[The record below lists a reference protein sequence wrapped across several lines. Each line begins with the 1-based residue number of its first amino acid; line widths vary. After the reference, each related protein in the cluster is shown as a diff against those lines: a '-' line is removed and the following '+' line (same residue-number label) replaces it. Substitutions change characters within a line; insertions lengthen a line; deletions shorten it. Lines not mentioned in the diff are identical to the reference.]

1 MDHIRKLQ
9 NRQLKTIKAEQKMK
23 KMEQINRNLVLRMQ
37 EMEQLMQQQGLE
49 YPEMA
54 DKDEI
59 INYLGGNSGEPA

>member
-1 MDHIRKLQ
+1 
-9 NRQLKTIKAEQKMK
+9 MK

-49 YPEMA
+49 YPEMQ

-59 INYLGGNSGEPA
+59 INYLGGNSGELA